1 MELRNKLEAEAEKL
15 FPIYPKM
22 CAWKKAQAEWK
33 RREWVKGQIDLLNA
47 KQS

>member
-1 MELRNKLEAEAEKL
+1 MELRSKLEAEAEKL

-33 RREWVKGQIDLLNA
+33 RGEWVKTQMQILE
-47 KQS
+47 K

>member
-1 MELRNKLEAEAEKL
+1 MKTISELEAEAEKL

-33 RREWVKGQIDLLNA
+33 RREWVA
-47 KQS
+47 KELEKIK